1 MAVLSSLE
9 TGDLFLKCS
18 CSLDTTRQPLFYGDQ
33 LHVIL
38 YTRLSEESVNYSSL
52 KLLVH
57 GFAPST
63 SSVVVAFLSAFLLR
77 GFSGCFPSCG
87 RPSLSC
93 LYSHLHCTCN
103 NSKLCVDYRGS
114 KYFLLTK
121 MEPLGDAFY
130 TLFCYFE
137 GSFYF
142 VMHVHSLGT
151 LLILN
156 FAGKFLPVLW

>member
-1 MAVLSSLE
+1 MLLFSRHQSSTFVLQRPAVGHPVHIPFGGSRQLFVLE
-9 TGDLFLKCS
+9 
-18 CSLDTTRQPLFYGDQ
+18 
-33 LHVIL
+33 
-38 YTRLSEESVNYSSL
+38 
-52 KLLVH
+52 LLVH
-57 GFAPST
+57 RFTPST
-63 SSVVVAFLSAFLLR
+63 SSVVVAFLSSFLLW

-114 KYFLLTK
+114 KYFLLIK
-121 MEPLGDAFY
+121 MEPLGDALY
-130 TLFCYFE
+130 TLFCYFG

-142 VMHVHSLGT
+142 VIQVHFLGT

>member
-18 CSLDTTRQPLFYGDQ
+18 CSLDTTRQALFYSDQ
-33 LHVIL
+33 RPVIL
-38 YTRLSEESVNYSSL
+38 CTRLSEESV
-52 KLLVH
+52 H
-57 GFAPST
+57 RFAPSA

-77 GFSGCFPSCG
+77 GFSGCLPPCG

-93 LYSHLHCTCN
+93 LYSHPHCTCN

-121 MEPLGDAFY
+121 MEPLGEAFY
-130 TLFCYFE
+130 TLFCYFG

-142 VMHVHSLGT
+142 VIHVHSLGT